1 MYIDK
6 RIEWIDVAKGIGILF
21 IILGHVFNTGFL
33 RKWIFSF
40 HVPFFFVVAGF
51 TFSINRGI
59 VDFVI
64 RKAKTLWIPYLFW
77 SCFSIVLY
85 SALVVIIPSF
95 GEPLD
100 FMNSFFVV
108 LYGNSRPDIMKW
120 NTPLWFLPCLFGTNI
135 CVYFI
140 ELAARN
146 IGGPNK
152 NFRVIIVALSWG
164 LGIIIEKY
172 LNMRLPLQ
180 MEEGV
185 FMIGFV
191 ESGILFYN
199 SEFRKRVERFATP
212 FLALML
218 FVLLIIGCWIS
229 SINGFAEV
237 RIFSYGKVSIL
248 FVLTSLLLGSACILL
263 SFIFENSYVLQRI
276 GKSSL
281 TILVLHK
288 FPVVFFQKI
297 CPVTKTL
304 LSKPEEITGILCSV
318 MVTAVIAIICLA
330 ADSIISNVCPIIIG
344 NRRNIENK
352 KVNYVKRELGR

>member
-108 LYGNSRPDIMKW
+108 SCRPRESREWSLIMSERQVAIPFLPAPLQFQMRHLIWNDSYGNDI
-120 NTPLWFLPCLFGTNI
+120 
-135 CVYFI
+135 
-140 ELAARN
+140 E
-146 IGGPNK
+146 
-152 NFRVIIVALSWG
+152 
-164 LGIIIEKY
+164 
-172 LNMRLPLQ
+172 
-180 MEEGV
+180 
-185 FMIGFV
+185 
-191 ESGILFYN
+191 
-199 SEFRKRVERFATP
+199 
-212 FLALML
+212 
-218 FVLLIIGCWIS
+218 
-229 SINGFAEV
+229 
-237 RIFSYGKVSIL
+237 
-248 FVLTSLLLGSACILL
+248 
-263 SFIFENSYVLQRI
+263 
-276 GKSSL
+276 
-281 TILVLHK
+281 
-288 FPVVFFQKI
+288 
-297 CPVTKTL
+297 
-304 LSKPEEITGILCSV
+304 
-318 MVTAVIAIICLA
+318 
-330 ADSIISNVCPIIIG
+330 
-344 NRRNIENK
+344 
-352 KVNYVKRELGR
+352 